1 MHVLVPIDGSESS
14 LNALE
19 FGALF
24 AREFGA
30 NLDVVH
36 VTDERTAETEE
47 LFERARDLLSEVGV
61 DGEPEAVLDDVVTE
75 SEAARKVGRRLIELA
90 AERGYDHVVMG
101 RESGGRLERFVV
113 GSASE
118 TLVEESDLPLT
129 LVP

>member
-14 LNALE
+14 FNALE
-19 FGALF
+19 FGATF
-24 AREFGA
+24 AREFEA
-30 NLDVVH
+30 DLDVVH
-36 VTDERTAETEE
+36 ITDEHTAETEE
-47 LFERARDLLSEVGV
+47 LFERARNLLRAIGIEA
-61 DGEPEAVLDDVVTE
+61 EPEAVLDDVVTE
-75 SEAARKVGRRLIELA
+75 SEAARKVGRRLIEI
-90 AERGYDHVVMG
+90 AEQRDYNHIVMG

>member
-14 LNALE
+14 FNALE
-19 FGALF
+19 FGATF
-24 AREFGA
+24 ARAFEA
-30 NLDVVH
+30 DLDVVH

-47 LFERARDLLSEVGV
+47 LFDRARALLREIGIEA
-61 DGEPEAVLDDVVTE
+61 EPEAVIDDVVTE
-75 SEAARKVGRRLIELA
+75 SEAARKVGRRLIELT
-90 AERGYDHVVMG
+90 ETRGHTHVVMG

-129 LVP
+129 LIP

>member
-14 LNALE
+14 FNALE
-19 FGALF
+19 FGGLF
-24 AREFGA
+24 AREFEA
-30 NLDVVH
+30 DLDVVH
-36 VTDERTAETEE
+36 VTDKRTAETEE
-47 LFERARDLLSEVGV
+47 LFDRARDLLGEIGLEI
-61 DGEPEAVLDDVVTE
+61 EPEAVIDDVVTE

-90 AERGYDHVVMG
+90 EERGYDHVVMG

-118 TLVEESDLPLT
+118 TLVEESELPLT

>member
-14 LNALE
+14 FNALE

-24 AREFGA
+24 AREFGSD
-30 NLDVVH
+30 LDVVH
-36 VTDERTAETEE
+36 VTDERTGETEE
-47 LFERARDLLSEVGV
+47 LFERARSLLEEVGI
-61 DGEPEAVLDDVVTE
+61 DAEPEAVIDDVVTQ

-90 AERGYDHVVMG
+90 EQRGYDHVVMG

>member
-14 LNALE
+14 FNALE

-24 AREFGA
+24 AREFEA
-30 NLDVVH
+30 DLDVVH
-36 VTDERTAETEE
+36 VTDERTDETEE
-47 LFERARDLLSEVGV
+47 LFERALEVLREVGV
-61 DGEPEAVLDDVVTE
+61 EAEPEAVIDDVVTE

-90 AERGYDHVVMG
+90 ERRGYDHVVMG

-118 TLVEESDLPLT
+118 TLVEESELPLT

>member
-24 AREFGA
+24 AREFDA
-30 NLDVVH
+30 DLDVVH

-47 LFERARDLLSEVGV
+47 LFERARDLLRGVGV
-61 DGEPEAVLDDVVTE
+61 EGDPELVLDDVVTE
-75 SEAARKVGRRLIELA
+75 SEAARKVGRRLIALA
-90 AERGYDHVVMG
+90 EERGYDHVVMG
-101 RESGGRLERFVV
+101 RESSGRLERFVV

-118 TLVEESDLPLT
+118 TMVEESDLPLT

>member
-24 AREFGA
+24 AREFDA
-30 NLDVVH
+30 DLDVVH

-47 LFERARDLLSEVGV
+47 LFERARGVLREIGV
-61 DGEPEAVLDDVVTE
+61 DSEPELVLDDVVTE
-75 SEAARKVGRRLIELA
+75 SEAARKVGKRLIELTR
-90 AERGYDHVVMG
+90 ERGYDHVVMG
-101 RESGGRLERFVV
+101 RESSGRLERFVV

-129 LVP
+129 LIP